1 MDSDIILD
9 MTPNLQERK
18 LELIQW
24 LTLVDDDSVLDKVAR
39 LKDEDASDW
48 WDDISEA
55 ARESIQKGKDDADNG
70 NLKPH
75 SEARAIYEKWL

>member
-1 MDSDIILD
+1 MSPE
-9 MTPNLQERK
+9 TNLQQRK

-24 LTLVDDDSVLDKVAR
+24 LTLVDDDLVLDKVAR
-39 LKDEDASDW
+39 LKEEHASDW
-48 WDDISEA
+48 WDDISET

-75 SEARAIYEKWL
+75 SEARAIHEKWL